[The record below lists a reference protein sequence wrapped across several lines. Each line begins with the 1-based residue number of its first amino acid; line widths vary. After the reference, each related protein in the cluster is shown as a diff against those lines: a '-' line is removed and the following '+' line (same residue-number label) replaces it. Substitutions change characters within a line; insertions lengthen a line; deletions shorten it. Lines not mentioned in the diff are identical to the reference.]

1 MAPLLEIRDLEIGFP
16 AGDGGLLKVV
26 RGASLAVARREIVGL
41 VGESGSGKSLTAL
54 ATLGLV
60 PAPGR
65 ILGGSVR
72 LDGRELVG
80 LPERELRAIR
90 GARIGLVFQEP
101 SAALN
106 PVLTVGTQIVEA
118 IRAHQP
124 VAAGVARERALDLL
138 RRLSIPDP
146 ARRLGEYPHQL
157 SGGQRQRVVL
167 ALALAAGP
175 DLLIADEPT
184 TALDV
189 TLQAEVLDLL
199 VELRGALDLS
209 VLLIS
214 HDFAVVAEV
223 CDRLAVMYAGEVVE
237 EGSVTRVFAR
247 PLHPYTR
254 GLLAALPRLGAPAP
268 RGALPAIPGQVPSAA
283 ELPSGCAF
291 HPRCPERLA
300 DCPTI
305 HPRWIRREEGGVRC
319 LAREREA
326 GHAE

>member
-1 MAPLLEIRDLEIGFP
+1 MEPLLDIRGLEIGFP
-16 AGDGGLLKVV
+16 AGGAGPLAVV
-26 RGASLAVARREIVGL
+26 RGASLAVGRGEIVGL

-65 ILGGSVR
+65 ILAGSVR
-72 LDGRELVG
+72 LEGRELVG

-106 PVLTVGTQIVEA
+106 PVLTVGAQLVEA
-118 IRAHQP
+118 IRAHRA
-124 VAAGVARERALDLL
+124 VTRAEARGRALELL
-138 RRLSIPDP
+138 ERLAIPDP
-146 ARRLGEYPHQL
+146 ERRLREYPHQL

-175 DLLIADEPT
+175 GLLIADEPT

-199 VELRGALDLS
+199 VELRDELGVA
-209 VLLIS
+209 VLLIT
-214 HDFAVVAEV
+214 HDLAVVAEV
-223 CDRLAVMYAGEVVE
+223 CDRVLVMYAGEVVE
-237 EGSVTRVFAR
+237 EGAVASVFAR
-247 PLHPYTR
+247 PLHPYTQ

-268 RGALPAIPGQVPSAA
+268 RGALPSIPGQVPAPAA
-283 ELPSGCAF
+283 LPRGCAF
-291 HPRCPERLA
+291 HPRCPERLPV
-300 DCPTI
+300 CSE
-305 HPRWIRREEGGVRC
+305 RRPEWTAVEGRGVRC
-319 LAREREA
+319 LARERDGGA
-326 GHAE
+326 PR

>member
-1 MAPLLEIRDLEIGFP
+1 MEPLLDIRALEIGFP
-16 AGDGGLLKVV
+16 AGGGRSLPVV
-26 RGASLAVARREIVGL
+26 RGASLGVARREIVGL

-54 ATLGLV
+54 AVLGLV
-60 PAPGR
+60 PTPGR
-65 ILGGSVR
+65 ILSGSVR
-72 LDGRELVG
+72 LNGRELVG
-80 LPERELRAIR
+80 LPERELRAVR

-106 PVLTVGTQIVEA
+106 PVLTVGAQIAEA
-118 IRAHQP
+118 IRAHLP
-124 VAAGVARERALDLL
+124 VSRASARRRAIDLL
-138 RRLSIPDP
+138 DRLSIPDP
-146 ARRLGEYPHQL
+146 ERRYGEYPHQL

-199 VELRGALDLS
+199 VELRDELGLA

-214 HDFAVVAEV
+214 HDLGVVAQI
-223 CDRLAVMYAGEVVE
+223 CDRVAVMYAGEVVE
-237 EGSVTRVFAR
+237 SGTVAEVFAR

-268 RGALPAIPGQVPSAA
+268 RGELPAIGGQVPSAA
-283 ELPSGCAF
+283 DLPSGCAF
-291 HPRCPERLA
+291 HPRCPERLPE
-300 DCPTI
+300 CPEI
-305 HPRWIRREEGGVRC
+305 HPAWSVRGGGGVRC
-319 LAREREA
+319 LARERDA
-326 GHAE
+326 GGAG